1 MFRICVERVRWAS
14 IVTPR
19 YVHSFTGAR
28 LESRTTRGEEGTR
41 WELYL
46 EEIYI
51 NTFLLTLGFTRF
63 TINQA
68 LAKAA
73 QVESVLT
80 AGSEKYSIVYNIT
93 IVIMYK
99 YSK

>member
-1 MFRICVERVRWAS
+1 MFRICVERVRRAS
-14 IVTPR
+14 IVTPS

-46 EEIYI
+46 EETYT
-51 NTFLLTLGFTRF
+51 NTLLSTLGFTRF

-68 LAKAA
+68 SAKVA
-73 QVESVLT
+73 QVESALT
-80 AGSEKYSIVYNIT
+80 VGGISGRVGVASS
-93 IVIMYK
+93 
-99 YSK
+99 